1 VEDRDA
7 ATFLLEDPLAVL
19 DAATEEDPLAVLEDE
34 PLAVLEEDP
43 LAVLVEDPL
52 AFLVEDPLDALVV
65 TTILGVFGEEFVPDR

>member
-19 DAATEEDPLAVLEDE
+19 DAATEEDPLAVLDAAT
-34 PLAVLEEDP
+34 LEDP